1 VRTAALGWMTVEPVY
16 GTIIQLARMSWRLQG
31 LRFTVAG
38 VENLPATGGA
48 VVAINH
54 TSYFDFTFAGLPAYR
69 QGLGRKVRFMAKKEV
84 FDHKISGPIMRGC
97 RHIPVDRDSGAASY
111 GAAVERLKAG
121 ELVGVYPEA
130 TISRSFE
137 IKELKSGAARM
148 AIAAGVPIV
157 PHIVWGAQRIWT
169 KDHTK
174 KLYRPKVPIAVAVG
188 EPILPTLPAPD
199 LTALLHSRMQHLLE
213 QVQDSYGQHP
223 AGEFWVPH
231 RLGGGAPSLAEAS
244 RLDAEE
250 ASHRAAARAA
260 EYRPDSAG
268 ASE

>member
-1 VRTAALGWMTVEPVY
+1 MEPVY
-16 GTIIQLARMSWRLQG
+16 GTVIQIARLAWRLQA
-31 LRFTVAG
+31 LRFTVTG

-48 VVAINH
+48 VLAINH

-69 QGLGRKVRFMAKKEV
+69 QGLGRKVRFMAKQEV
-84 FDHKISGPIMRGC
+84 FQHRISGPFMRAC
-97 RHIPVDRDSGAASY
+97 RHIPVDREVGAASFE
-111 GAAVERLKAG
+111 AACEMLRAG

-137 IKELKSGAARM
+137 IKEFKSGAARM

-169 KDHTK
+169 KDHPK
-174 KLYRPKVPIAVAVG
+174 KLFRPKVPVAVAVG
-188 EPILPTLPAPD
+188 EPIPPTLAAPD

-213 QVQDSYGQHP
+213 QVQDSYGPHP

-231 RLGGGAPSLAEAS
+231 RLGGGAPSLAVAA

-250 ASHRAAARAA
+250 ASKRAARRVQRPQDAR
-260 EYRPDSAG
+260 E
-268 ASE
+268 